1 MAIKRPSIEYDRK
14 VLGSIP
20 TVSIFFFNDQRRI
33 DLVKKV

>member
-20 TVSIFFFNDQRRI
+20 TVSIFFLMIEDELI
-33 DLVKKV
+33 